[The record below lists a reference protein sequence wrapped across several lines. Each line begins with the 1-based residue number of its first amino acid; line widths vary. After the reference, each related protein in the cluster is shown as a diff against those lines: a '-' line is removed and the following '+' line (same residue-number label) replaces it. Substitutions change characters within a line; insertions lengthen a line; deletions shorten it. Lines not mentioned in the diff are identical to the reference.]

1 MRKVSKQNEFVIVS
15 SKPRNQAKPTIKVKR
30 KTEPTINIKS
40 EEQRNSKKKKRKK
53 PSQESYAF
61 ALHIKLK

>member
-30 KTEPTINIKS
+30 KTEPTTNIKS
-40 EEQRNSKKKKRKK
+40 EEHRNFKKKRKGK
-53 PSQESYAF
+53 SQAKNHMPLLYI
-61 ALHIKLK
+61 LN